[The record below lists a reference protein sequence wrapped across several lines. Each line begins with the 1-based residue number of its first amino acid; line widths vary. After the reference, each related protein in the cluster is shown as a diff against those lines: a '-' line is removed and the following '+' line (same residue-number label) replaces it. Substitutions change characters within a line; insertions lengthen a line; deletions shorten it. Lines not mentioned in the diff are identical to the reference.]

1 MKWNWNNIAFVGIVA
16 SLIFLYGFANQRNQK
31 KEIKSVDIE
40 FAEVSEFYIQDE
52 DVYKLLIQSKDSINN
67 LTKESLDLKVLESYL
82 EANEMIKNAQ
92 VYLTVDGLLG
102 AEIEQRKPIL
112 RFLDGSFHY
121 LDDEGLIMPMSTNY
135 SARVPIAFGF
145 TSEDAMELFQLANA
159 IYNDAF
165 LQQQITSIHKNSN
178 GEIYFELRDTD
189 FKVDFGDLQD
199 IDLKLANFK
208 AFFAKAKK
216 DGRLTDYMKV
226 DLQFG
231 KQVVCTRK

>member
-1 MKWNWNNIAFVGIVA
+1 MKWNWNNIAFICLVA
-16 SLIFLYGFANQRNQK
+16 SLIFLYGFANQRNLK
-31 KEIKSVDIE
+31 KEIKSVGIE
-40 FAEVSEFYIQDE
+40 FYEVSEFYIQDE
-52 DVYKLLIQSKDSINN
+52 DVYKLLIQSKDSVNN
-67 LTKESLDLKVLESYL
+67 LTKESLDLKVLENYL

-92 VYLTVDGLLG
+92 VYLTVDGILG

-112 RFLDGSFHY
+112 RFLDGGFHY
-121 LDDEGLIMPMSTNY
+121 VDDEGLVMPMSNHY

-145 TSEDAMELFQLANA
+145 TSEEAIQLFPLAEA
-159 IYNDAF
+159 IYTDAF

-189 FKVDFGDLQD
+189 FKVDFGDLQH

-231 KQVVCTRK
+231 KQVVCTKK